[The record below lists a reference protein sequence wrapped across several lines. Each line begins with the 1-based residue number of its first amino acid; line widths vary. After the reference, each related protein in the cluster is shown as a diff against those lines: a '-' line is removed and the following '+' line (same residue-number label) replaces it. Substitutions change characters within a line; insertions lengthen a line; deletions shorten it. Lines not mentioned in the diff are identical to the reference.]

1 MMSRNSPDKRLSVA
15 KTYKL
20 YIGGKFS
27 RTESGRTFEA
37 RSPSGDLLANLCQAS
52 RKDLR
57 EAVVVARKAFP
68 GWAKRS
74 GYNRGQILYRIAE
87 MMEGRIDQLANE
99 ISSQGVPPKKALKEV
114 ETSIERFVYY
124 AGWADKYVQ
133 IHSSVNPVS
142 TAHLNFSVPEPMG
155 IVGIIPPNEPSLLGL
170 ATLLA
175 PALAGGNVA
184 ISLVSETR
192 PLAPATFAESLHS
205 SDVPA
210 GVVNILTGFRKELL
224 SDFSTHMDVNAI
236 LAADLSPKER
246 KLTEENSALN
256 LKRVIHLPPK
266 AISATDNPGISPIL
280 SLQETK
286 TTWHPIGT

>member
-20 YIGGKFS
+20 YIGGKFP

-37 RSPSGDLLANLCQAS
+37 RSHSGDLLANLCQAS

-87 MMEGRIDQLANE
+87 MMEGRIDQLVNE
-99 ISSQGVPPKKALKEV
+99 VSSQGVSPQKALKEV
-114 ETSIERFVYY
+114 ETSIERFLHY
-124 AGWADKYVQ
+124 AGWADKYAQV
-133 IHSSVNPVS
+133 HSSVNPVS
-142 TAHLNFSVPEPMG
+142 SSHFNFSVPEPMG
-155 IVGIIPPNEPSLLGL
+155 IVGMIPPNEPSLLGL

-192 PLAPATFAESLHS
+192 PLAPATFAEILHS
-205 SDVPA
+205 SDVPP

-224 SDFSTHMDVNAI
+224 PDLSTHMDVNAI
-236 LAADLSPKER
+236 LAADLSIKER

-256 LKRVIHLPPK
+256 LKRVVHLPSK
-266 AISATDNPGISPIL
+266 AISATDNPGLSPIL

>member
-1 MMSRNSPDKRLSVA
+1 MSRNTSDKRLMVA

-20 YIGGKFS
+20 YIGGKFP

-37 RSPSGDLLANLCQAS
+37 RSPSGELLANLCRAS

-57 EAVVVARKAFP
+57 EAVVVARKAFSDWS
-68 GWAKRS
+68 GRS

-87 MMEGRIDQLANE
+87 MMEGRAEQMVNE
-99 ISSQGVPPKKALKEV
+99 ICSQGVPATKSRKEV
-114 ETSIERFVYY
+114 ETAIERFVHY
-124 AGWADKYVQ
+124 AGWADKYAQV
-133 IHSSVNPVS
+133 HSSVNPVTS
-142 TAHLNFSVPEPMG
+142 SHFNFSVPEAMG
-155 IVGIIPPNEPSLLGL
+155 IVGIVAPNEPSILGL
-170 ATLLA
+170 STLLA
-175 PALAGGNVA
+175 PALAGGNVTIA
-184 ISLVSETR
+184 LVSETH
-192 PLAPATFAESLHS
+192 PLAPATFAEILHS
-205 SDVPA
+205 SDVPS

-224 SDFSTHMDVNAI
+224 HDLSTHMDVNGI

-256 LKRVIHLPPK
+256 LKRVVHLPSK
-266 AISATDNPGISPIL
+266 AISARDNPGISPIL

>member
-20 YIGGKFS
+20 YIGGKFP

-37 RSPSGDLLANLCQAS
+37 RSHSGDLLANLCQAS

-114 ETSIERFVYY
+114 ETSIERFVHY
-124 AGWADKYVQ
+124 AGWADKYAQ

-142 TAHLNFSVPEPMG
+142 TAHLNFSVPDPMG

-192 PLAPATFAESLHS
+192 PLAPATFAEILHS
-205 SDVPA
+205 SDVPE

-224 SDFSTHMDVNAI
+224 PDLSTHMDVNAI

-256 LKRVIHLPPK
+256 LKRVIHLPLK

>member
-1 MMSRNSPDKRLSVA
+1 
-15 KTYKL
+15 
-20 YIGGKFS
+20 
-27 RTESGRTFEA
+27 
-37 RSPSGDLLANLCQAS
+37 
-52 RKDLR
+52 
-57 EAVVVARKAFP
+57 
-68 GWAKRS
+68 
-74 GYNRGQILYRIAE
+74 
-87 MMEGRIDQLANE
+87 
-99 ISSQGVPPKKALKEV
+99 
-114 ETSIERFVYY
+114 
-124 AGWADKYVQ
+124 
-133 IHSSVNPVS
+133 
-142 TAHLNFSVPEPMG
+142 
-155 IVGIIPPNEPSLLGL
+155 
-170 ATLLA
+170 
-175 PALAGGNVA
+175 LAGGNVA

-192 PLAPATFAESLHS
+192 PLAPATFAEILHS